1 MARFVEKM
9 LGRDLEH
16 IDGLLRAE
24 RRLRE
29 ERADYRAQE
38 EQPRQTLEQMPFL
51 EVEVKEE
58 KRYGEELEETKE
70 NDIFT
75 NLPQVNL

>member
-1 MARFVEKM
+1 MATPQMARFMQKM
-9 LGRDLEH
+9 LRPDLEH
-16 IDGLLRAE
+16 IDGLLTAE
-24 RRLRE
+24 RRSRE

-58 KRYGEELEETKE
+58 KPYGEELEKTRRRVSRK
-70 NDIFT
+70 
-75 NLPQVNL
+75 Q